1 MGPASQNRS
10 TSWPR
15 LADAGGRPELDLALA
30 ARAGGRLGRSL
41 WAAVFHMAAVPVGRV
56 TAGLDRVA
64 VVEGVVLERH
74 LVEVRLHTCKCT

>member
-10 TSWPR
+10 ANRPR
-15 LADAGGRPELDLALA
+15 LAEAGGRPELDLALA
-30 ARAGGRLGRSL
+30 GCAGGRIGRRL

-56 TAGLDRVA
+56 AAGLDRVA